1 MNIYEGN
8 FLWNKNTG
16 IIKKYEYLSKDMK
29 CDTLVIGGGIT
40 GAITAFMQ
48 AKTGANVIVVD
59 KNIIGYGMTLKREG
73 IILREMDITET
84 KSKRLSLEIT
94 RKYNKLCN
102 NAVED
107 ILNII
112 SEISEDEECKR
123 YIDELGLKE
132 MDMLYYTDKIIR
144 KHYIYRL
151 FEKYGEYKGNVE
163 YLEQDPLFNL
173 RAGLLIP
180 RNGFVLNPYVFACLI
195 YMYLSKKENVK
206 IYENTYIENINF
218 NNEEVECLTS
228 NRFKIRSKCAIL
240 TCGMHTLKYI
250 DEFSVDVCKM
260 FNIATERIKNV
271 NKNNINIIAKNTE
284 SKSSAVTFTKDNR
297 ILLSGESIKVTES
310 IQDKK
315 RSAFL
320 EKGKYKKLYYTLN
333 RVLPFSN
340 PPKIDKCYS
349 LIYAKTKDSLP
360 IIDEIKNIPNVYC
373 NFPSGRNGIVQAMI
387 GANILKDVS
396 KKYYIKDMQLFRE
409 DRL

>member
-29 CDTLVIGGGIT
+29 CDTIVIGGGIT

-48 AKTGANVIVVD
+48 AKTGASVIVVD
-59 KNIIGYGMTLKREG
+59 KNIIGYGMTLKRDG
-73 IILREMDITET
+73 AILREMDITDYQ
-84 KSKRLSLEIT
+84 SKRVPLEVLK
-94 RKYNKLCN
+94 KYNKLCN

-112 SEISEDEECKR
+112 SEISEDEECKK
-123 YIDELGLKE
+123 YIGELGLKE
-132 MDMLYYTDKIIR
+132 MDVLYYTDKIIR
-144 KHYIYRL
+144 KHYIYKL
-151 FEKYGEYKGNVE
+151 FEKCGENNNNVE

-180 RNGFVLNPYVFACLI
+180 KNGFVLNPYVFANLI
-195 YMYLSKKENVK
+195 YLYLSKKENVK
-206 IYENTYIENINF
+206 IYENTCIENISF
-218 NNEEVECLTS
+218 NNEEVECLTT
-228 NRFKIRSKCAIL
+228 NRFKIRGKCAIL

-260 FNIATERIKNV
+260 FNIVTERILDI
-271 NKNNINIIAKNTE
+271 NKNNINVIAKNMET
-284 SKSSAVTFTKDNR
+284 KSSAVTFTKDNR
-297 ILLSGESIKVTES
+297 ILLSGECIKIPED

-315 RSAFL
+315 RIAFL

-333 RVLPFSN
+333 RILPFSN
-340 PPKIDKCYS
+340 PPKIERCYS
-349 LIYAKTKDSLP
+349 LICAKTKDSLP
-360 IIDEIKNIPNVYC
+360 IIDEIKKIPNVYC

-387 GANILKDVS
+387 GANMLKDVS
-396 KKYYIKDMQLFRE
+396 KKYYIKDMHLFRE
-409 DRL
+409 DRW